1 MNKPIL
7 LAVLVSALFLGGCA
21 TSNDNTA
28 HVERMYDKQLLA
40 HKEFSPTPACQIVG
54 DGVNP
59 ITMSGIK
66 SFTCYGDTKQA
77 QLPTYTPPKSTG
89 EVIFDRVLRTAE
101 ILINPLVNLSIHKD
115 NNNTQRHMSDN
126 SVKTH
131 TVTMGTIGDIASQG
145 MSQIGATASEGINV
159 ARHPPA
165 AAVVET
171 PAPVVEP
178 VVTPVVTTPQ

>member
-7 LAVLVSALFLGGCA
+7 LAVLVSALLLGGCA
-21 TSNDNTA
+21 TSTNDNIS
-28 HVERMYDKQLLA
+28 HVERMYDKQLQA
-40 HKEFSPTPACQIVG
+40 HKDFAPTPACQIVG

-89 EVIFDRVLRTAE
+89 EVVFDRVLRTVEVLA
-101 ILINPLVNLSIHKD
+101 NPFVALTIHKD
-115 NNNTQRHMSDN
+115 NNATQRHMSDN

-131 TVTMGTIGDIASQG
+131 TVTMGTIGDISSQG

-159 ARHPPA
+159 GRYPPA
-165 AAVVET
+165 APT
-171 PAPVVEP
+171 PAPVEP
-178 VVTPVVTTPQ
+178 TPAPAPAPVTP